1 LESAQGFFMTTG
13 KRRTYSYDCSFAH
26 IYPARE
32 NVEPLIHQVSDARHK
47 SFSTHEQAVEFY
59 LGAKKLGRVRIVR
72 NPGDDEKYG
81 PREDGIQ

>member
-1 LESAQGFFMTTG
+1 MTTG
-13 KRRTYSYDCSFAH
+13 KPTFTAIIARLLIFPS
-26 IYPARE
+26 ARE

-47 SFSTHEQAVEFY
+47 SFSTHELAVEFY

-72 NPGDDEKYG
+72 DPGDDEKYG